1 MQSEDAA
8 WGRVQ
13 ERLRNSVVQIFVTKG
28 SFNILEPYLSP
39 ETQEARGSG
48 FLITREGHVLTNA
61 HVMRSMIRCY
71 LRVEQA
77 DNQNLRAELIASC
90 PSKDVAL
97 LKVHSDDLH
106 LLGDFDPMQFADDH
120 KLAPMQTVMTVGYP
134 FGRERIIFTRG
145 VASGYD
151 APDSEDGTGSQSFIQ
166 IDAALNPGN
175 SGGPLITADGKVI
188 GINSA
193 GVAADRA
200 QNTNYAIPTRVVL
213 SVLRELFAHETGSSS
228 ISQES
233 EQKGNQKSTQDGEHR
248 KIVVPTTLG
257 VTFQRV
263 TVHHFLAAGFDD
275 PSDQHGLRIKDVLP
289 GCPFVDLLRGD
300 ILQSIAYADPYKHK
314 VAFDVNTYRGNS
326 SRSKIPTRPQKA
338 DTLIFISLTNTIHLY
353 ENAGTQ
359 RESETDFTLKRKVSL
374 QEMMDTIPS
383 GTHLVLEVLRP
394 SARNI
399 GTTSGPFKTIDSQ
412 AVVKLYPPFDK
423 LDYLLFAGAVWIP
436 MSVNIIEALGGTKY
450 ICEFQAF
457 KKRYRPRVIITKM
470 FPLTD
475 IATSESINSTECIK
489 KLNGVSI
496 STLQDMRD
504 AVLGALN
511 GQRDYV
517 ALEFRSGKEIVLDL
531 KRSLL
536 QDVEVRRQFGVPEDD
551 FSISLKKLM

>member
-1 MQSEDAA
+1 
-8 WGRVQ
+8 
-13 ERLRNSVVQIFVTKG
+13 
-28 SFNILEPYLSP
+28 
-39 ETQEARGSG
+39 
-48 FLITREGHVLTNA
+48 
-61 HVMRSMIRCY
+61 

-97 LKVHSDDLH
+97 LKVHPDDLH
-106 LLGDFDPMQFADDH
+106 LLGDYEPMQFADDH
-120 KLAPMQTVMTVGYP
+120 KLVPMQTVMTVGYP

-193 GVAADRA
+193 GVSADRA

-213 SVLRELFAHETGSSS
+213 SVLRELFAHDIGSPQELEQQGSKKYTQHGDHKKS
-228 ISQES
+228 PSSQES
-233 EQKGNQKSTQDGEHR
+233 NHSEHRR

-275 PSDQHGLRIKDVLP
+275 PNDQHGLRIKDVLP

-314 VAFDVNTYRGNS
+314 AAFDVNTYVTKLDQVGRTNKHQPES
-326 SRSKIPTRPQKA
+326 KSKIASRPKKA
-338 DTLIFISLTNTIHLY
+338 DTLIFISLTNTIHLH
-353 ENAGTQ
+353 ENIGTKQ
-359 RESETDFTLKRKVSL
+359 ESETDFTLKRKVSL

-423 LDYLLFAGAVWIP
+423 LDYLLFGGAVWIP
-436 MSVNIIEALGGTKY
+436 MSANIIEALGGTKY

-457 KKRYRPRVIITKM
+457 KKRYKPRVIITKM

-489 KLNGVSI
+489 KFNGVSI

-504 AVLGALN
+504 AILGALN

-531 KRSLL
+531 KRSLQ
-536 QDVEVRRQFGVPEDD
+536 QDVEVRRQFGVPEDE
-551 FSISLKKLM
+551 FSMSLKKLM

>member
-1 MQSEDAA
+1 MQGEDAA
-8 WGRVQ
+8 WGEVQ
-13 ERLRNSVVQIFVTKG
+13 GRLRNSVVQIFVTKG

-48 FLITREGHVLTNA
+48 FLINREGHVLTNA
-61 HVMRSMIRCY
+61 HVVKSMIRCY

-97 LKVHSDDLH
+97 LRVHSDDLH
-106 LLGDFDPMQFADDH
+106 LLGDFEPMRFADDH
-120 KLAPMQTVMTVGYP
+120 RLAPMQTVMTVGYP

-213 SVLRELFAHETGSSS
+213 SVLRELFAHDIDSQGSQTGVKK
-228 ISQES
+228 S
-233 EQKGNQKSTQDGEHR
+233 EQDEHRR

-263 TVHHFLAAGFDD
+263 TVHHFLAVGFGNHD
-275 PSDQHGLRIKDVLP
+275 DQHGLRIKDVLP
-289 GCPFVDLLRGD
+289 GCPFIDLLRGD
-300 ILQSIAYADPYKHK
+300 ILQSIAYADPYKHQA
-314 VAFDVNTYRGNS
+314 AFDVTTYMKQSGY
-326 SRSKIPTRPQKA
+326 SKVATRIKKA

-353 ENAGTQ
+353 ENVGTRQ
-359 RESETDFTLKRKVSL
+359 ESETDFTLKRKVSL

-394 SARNI
+394 SAKNI

-423 LDYLLFAGAVWIP
+423 LDYLLFGGAVWIP
-436 MSVNIIEALGGTKY
+436 MSANIIEALGGTKY

-470 FPLTD
+470 FALTD

-489 KLNGVSI
+489 SFNGVKI

-504 AVLGALN
+504 AIRGALN
-511 GQRDYV
+511 GHRDYV
-517 ALEFRSGKEIVLDL
+517 SLEFRSGKEIILDL
-531 KRSLL
+531 KRSLH
-536 QDVEVRRQFGVPEDD
+536 QDVEVRRQFGVPEDE
-551 FSISLKKLM
+551 FSMSLKKLM